1 MLIEGS
7 ISSNK
12 TQILAEEYARLINSG
27 VSSADILVLVNN
39 SSAKERFSKKVFE
52 LLEVDSVE
60 KMQIYSFFGLVYNT
74 IIDNWAFLSPG
85 SAGPRSWSAG
95 CSAGRVG
102 MA

>member
-74 IIDNWAFLSPG
+74 IIDNWAFLENKLQNGNPAVILPCIS
-85 SAGPRSWSAG
+85 SHR
-95 CSAGRVG
+95 
-102 MA
+102 